1 LSLATTFL
9 SLTKP
14 SYATMRPHIY
24 KALFIATTLGLSSLA
39 QAHVGTDLTDHHTL
53 GFFDGFLHPFT
64 GLDHLAAMLAVGF
77 WSALSTRRVWL
88 APLAFAN
95 MLLAGAL
102 MGLSGI
108 TVPALEPLVAA
119 TVLAL
124 GLLVVTRAQLPGVV
138 AAALA
143 GGFAVFHGMAH
154 GVEFAGSNPLAV
166 LVGMVAGTVVLH
178 GVGLASGVAL
188 RARSVWWPRL
198 AGAALA
204 LWGGVMLAQLA

>member
-1 LSLATTFL
+1 MLVA
-9 SLTKP
+9 
-14 SYATMRPHIY
+14 A
-24 KALFIATTLGLSSLA
+24 TLGLSTLA
-39 QAHVGTDLTDHHTL
+39 QAHVGTDLADHHAL
-53 GFFDGFLHPFT
+53 GLVDGLLHPFT

-95 MLLAGAL
+95 MLLVGAL
-102 MGLSGI
+102 MGMSGI
-108 TVPALEPLVAA
+108 ALPALEPLVAA

-124 GLLVVTRAQLPGVV
+124 GLLVATRAQFPGAV

-154 GVEFAGSNPLAV
+154 GLEFSGASPVAT
-166 LVGMVAGTVVLH
+166 LVGMVAGTAVLH
-178 GVGLASGVAL
+178 GLGLAAGLAL

-204 LWGGVMLAQLA
+204 LWGGALLAQLAG

>member
-1 LSLATTFL
+1 MFPSLN
-9 SLTKP
+9 
-14 SYATMRPHIY
+14 
-24 KALFIATTLGLSSLA
+24 KALLLAATLGLSTLA
-39 QAHVGTDLTDHHTL
+39 QAHVGTDMADHHAL
-53 GFFDGFLHPFT
+53 GLVDGLLHPFT

-77 WSALSTRRVWL
+77 WSALSTRRIWL

-95 MLLAGAL
+95 MLLVGAL
-102 MGLSGI
+102 LGLSGI
-108 TVPALEPLVAA
+108 TLPALEPMVAA

-124 GLLVVTRAQLPGVV
+124 GLLVATRAQFPGAV

-154 GVEFAGSNPLAV
+154 GVEFSGASPVAA
-166 LVGMVAGTVVLH
+166 LVGMVAGTAVLH
-178 GVGLASGVAL
+178 GLGLAAGLAL
-188 RARSVWWPRL
+188 RAHSVWWPRL

>member
-1 LSLATTFL
+1 MF
-9 SLTKP
+9 P
-14 SYATMRPHIY
+14 SPS
-24 KALFIATTLGLSSLA
+24 KALFVAATLGLSTLA
-39 QAHVGTDLTDHHTL
+39 QAHVGADLADHHAL
-53 GFFDGFLHPFT
+53 GLVNGLLHPFT

-95 MLLAGAL
+95 MLLVGAL
-102 MGLSGI
+102 MGMSGI
-108 TVPALEPLVAA
+108 VLPALEPMVAA

-124 GLLVVTRAQLPGVV
+124 GLLVATRAQFPGAV

-154 GVEFAGSNPLAV
+154 GLEFSGASPVAT
-166 LVGMVAGTVVLH
+166 LVGMVAGTAVLH
-178 GVGLASGVAL
+178 GLGLAAGLAL

-204 LWGGVMLAQLA
+204 LWGGVLLAQLAG

>member
-1 LSLATTFL
+1 MFPYLA
-9 SLTKP
+9 
-14 SYATMRPHIY
+14 
-24 KALFIATTLGLSSLA
+24 KALFVAATLGLSTLA
-39 QAHVGTDLTDHHTL
+39 EAHVGTDLADHHAL
-53 GFFDGFLHPFT
+53 GLVEGLLHPFT

-95 MLLAGAL
+95 MLLVGAL
-102 MGLSGI
+102 MGMSGI
-108 TVPALEPLVAA
+108 ALPALEPLVAA

-124 GLLVVTRAQLPGVV
+124 GLLVATRAQFPGAV

-154 GVEFAGSNPLAV
+154 GLELSGASPVAT
-166 LVGMVAGTVVLH
+166 LVGMVAGTAVLH
-178 GVGLASGVAL
+178 GLGLAAGLAL

-204 LWGGVMLAQLA
+204 LWGGALLAQLAG

>member
-1 LSLATTFL
+1 MIS
-9 SLTKP
+9 S
-14 SYATMRPHIY
+14 IY
-24 KALFIATTLGLSSLA
+24 KTLLGAAALGLSSFA
-39 QAHVGTDLTDHHTL
+39 QAHVGTDLADHHAL
-53 GFFDGFLHPFT
+53 SLVDGLLHPFT

-95 MLLAGAL
+95 MLLVGAL
-102 MGLSGI
+102 MGMSG
-108 TVPALEPLVAA
+108 VALPALEPMVAA

-124 GLLVVTRAQLPGVV
+124 GLLVATRAQFPGAV

-154 GVEFAGSNPLAV
+154 GAEFVGASPVAA
-166 LVGMVAGTVVLH
+166 LVGMVAGTAVLH
-178 GVGLASGVAL
+178 GLGLAAGLAL
-188 RARSVWWPRL
+188 RAHSAWWPRL

-204 LWGGVMLAQLA
+204 LWGGLLLAQLAG

>member
-1 LSLATTFL
+1 MIST
-9 SLTKP
+9 
-14 SYATMRPHIY
+14 IY
-24 KALFIATTLGLSSLA
+24 KTLFVAATLGLSTLA
-39 QAHVGTDLTDHHTL
+39 QAHVGADLADHHAL
-53 GFFDGFLHPFT
+53 SLVDGLLHPFT

-95 MLLAGAL
+95 MLLVGAFL
-102 MGLSGI
+102 GLSGMGMAL
-108 TVPALEPLVAA
+108 PALEPLVAA

-124 GLLVVTRAQLPGVV
+124 GLLLATRAQFPGAV

-154 GVEFAGSNPLAV
+154 GAEFVGASPVAA
-166 LVGMVAGTVVLH
+166 LVGMVAGTAVLH
-178 GVGLASGVAL
+178 GLGLAAGLAL
-188 RARSVWWPRL
+188 RAHSVWWPRL

-204 LWGGVMLAQLA
+204 LWGGVLLAQLAG